1 MLAQSLAAAL
11 SQISLTAS
19 AQRLSIRQYD
29 VSDGLAH
36 SHVSAMHQDAKGY
49 LWLATWEGLSRFDGY
64 RFTNYTQADG
74 LGDPIIN
81 DIVED
86 RHGRLWVATNGGG
99 IARLNDDNRLAN
111 PTSMPEKKFTSF
123 HVSDDLMRANRVN
136 AMVFDSQNNLWCAT
150 DGGLY
155 RATVDES
162 GPPDFKLEAPYSG
175 ETHMVAFVDRQERLW
190 FGMERELI
198 EVINGQVIE
207 YGAKDQVGQQQ
218 ITGITEIGGDR
229 LLVAKESAVFE
240 LAATDASGRGNLESV
255 AIGSWTQP
263 GHQYLVL

>member
-1 MLAQSLAAAL
+1 MLRKGLRTKIIWTCMLAQSLAAAL

-86 RHGRLWVATNGGG
+86 RQGRLWVATNGGG
-99 IARLNDDNRLAN
+99 VARLNEDHGTTNSSSTAQ
-111 PTSMPEKKFTSF
+111 KKFTSF
-123 HVSDDLMRANRVN
+123 QISDGIRANRVN
-136 AMVFDSQNNLWCAT
+136 AMLFDS
-150 DGGLY
+150 
-155 RATVDES
+155 
-162 GPPDFKLEAPYSG
+162 
-175 ETHMVAFVDRQERLW
+175 
-190 FGMERELI
+190 
-198 EVINGQVIE
+198 
-207 YGAKDQVGQQQ
+207 
-218 ITGITEIGGDR
+218 
-229 LLVAKESAVFE
+229 
-240 LAATDASGRGNLESV
+240 
-255 AIGSWTQP
+255 
-263 GHQYLVL
+263 